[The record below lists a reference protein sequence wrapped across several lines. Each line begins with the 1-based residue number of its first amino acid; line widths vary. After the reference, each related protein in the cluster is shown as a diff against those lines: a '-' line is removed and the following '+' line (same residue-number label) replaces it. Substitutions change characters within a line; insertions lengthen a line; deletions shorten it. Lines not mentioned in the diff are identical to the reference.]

1 MTEEAAR
8 KFIGPS
14 GLHSR
19 WKEGTEEEIAA
30 APADDDDD
38 CGSRCKLHFVK
49 LSQWDA

>member
-30 APADDDDD
+30 ADDD